1 MRYKLEAKNPLT
13 ENVRKYLET
22 FGHLP
27 SIEAMK
33 FYKPEDIDELA
44 KQALEKGEP
53 IKSWKNRS
61 RIQTGTSLDDFY

>member
-13 ENVRKYLET
+13 ENVRRYLET

-33 FYKPEDIDELA
+33 FYKTEDIDELA

-53 IKSWKNRS
+53 IKSWENRS
-61 RIQTGTSLDDFY
+61 LIRTGTSLDDFY